1 MELLSS
7 FFDIVLHLDKHLVLL
22 VEQYGTWVYAIL
34 FVIIFSETGLVVT
47 PFLPGDSLLVTAGLV
62 ASQGLLDI
70 VPLAALLCA
79 AAVIGD
85 TAGYWIGYHAGPR
98 IFSRE
103 DSFFFH
109 KKHLERTAHFFDKY
123 GGKTIILARFVPIV
137 RTFAPTVAGMA
148 RMDYKKFIAYNMIGG
163 IAWVLSM
170 TSVGYFLGRS
180 IPNIDKKIH
189 HVVLIVIFLSFLP
202 IIKEWWSARKEKAAL
217 P

>member
-1 MELLSS
+1 MEWVSE
-7 FFDIVLHLDKHLVLL
+7 FFSKLHHLDQLVAWA
-22 VEQYGTWVYAIL
+22 GYAGL
-34 FVIIFSETGLVVT
+34 TAIIFCETGLLAGF
-47 PFLPGDSLLVTAGLV
+47 FLPGDSLLVTAGLV

-137 RTFAPTVAGMA
+137 RTFAPTVAGVGKMS
-148 RMDYKKFIAYNMIGG
+148 YKKFLSFNVIGG
-163 IAWVLSM
+163 LAWVLSM
-170 TSVGYFLGRS
+170 LGIGYFLGRS
-180 IPNIDKKIH
+180 VPNIEKQLHI
-189 HVVLIVIFLSFLP
+189 VVGVVIVISFLP
-202 IIKEWWSARKEKAAL
+202 IVFEWRAARTRKGN
-217 P
+217 